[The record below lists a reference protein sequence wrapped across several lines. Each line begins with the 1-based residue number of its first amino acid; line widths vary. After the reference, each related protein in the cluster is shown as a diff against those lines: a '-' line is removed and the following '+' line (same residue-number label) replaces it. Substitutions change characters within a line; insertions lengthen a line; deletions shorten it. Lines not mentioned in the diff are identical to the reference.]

1 MSPSERE
8 AVLAMLHSPD
18 VTPVTRKVLLERLDA
33 RQERQFLSEAEFG
46 RLGAVATRLV
56 PHDPAEIDLIGPVD
70 ARLQSGLSGDG
81 WRYADAPPDA
91 EAYRSLLAALPDD
104 FESQSGEQQD
114 AALGSVQSSHA
125 RAFEDLLSEL
135 TETFFAH
142 PITQYRIGYVGFA
155 DAPGW
160 PHVGPNELE
169 AREVSYGEQ

>member
-1 MSPSERE
+1 MSASERA

-18 VTPVTRKVLLERLDA
+18 VTPVTREVLLARLDA

-46 RLGAVATRLV
+46 RLRAVAVRLV
-56 PHDPAEIDLIGPVD
+56 PHDPAEIDLVGPVD

-91 EAYRSLLAALPDD
+91 DAYRALLAALPDGY
-104 FESQSGEQQD
+104 ETQSGDQQD
-114 AALGSVQSSHA
+114 AALRSVQASHA

-142 PITQYRIGYVGFA
+142 PLTQYRIGYVGFA

-169 AREVSYGEQ
+169 LREETYGPR